1 MQLDATEF
9 PRLII
14 AALRGGSGKTIL
26 SIGVIAALNQRGN
39 SVAPFKKGP
48 DYIDAGWL
56 ALAAGRPC
64 YNLDSFLLSRS
75 DNLQSFLSHSVEHDI
90 SIIEGNRGLY
100 DGIDLEGSTST
111 AELAKLIKCPV
122 VLCVD
127 CTKITRTMAAVV
139 AGCCQFDPAVMINGV
154 ILNRVAN
161 TRHEKKLR
169 DSIEHYCGMPVIGAI
184 PKLSEQHFP
193 ERHLGLVPTPEHDW
207 ANKSI
212 EAICKIAKQHIDLDA
227 LIAIAQKAPGL
238 DTEVREQKTED
249 RGRKSEVGPVVVP
262 KERDYAAARMR
273 KSETGWQ
280 KTEDRRQTTEDG
292 EQKSEVGP
300 VVVPKER
307 DYAAARMR
315 KSEIEVLQ
323 PASSIQHPAPS
334 IQYPAVR
341 IGVVRDSAF
350 QFYYPENIDA
360 LGASGAEIVYVSPL
374 KDPEL
379 PELDALYIGG
389 GFPETHAEQLSANTR
404 FNGQLKA
411 LAEDGF
417 PIYAEC
423 GGLMYL
429 GEQLVLENESY
440 PMVGILPVAFDFFK
454 RPQGHGYS
462 IIKVEGQN
470 PYYEVGSEIRGHE
483 FHYSRVSKRDSRKSD
498 LVFRMQRGAGIE
510 KDRDGILYK
519 NVLATYTHVH
529 ALGTPEWGPALIRN
543 AIKFQKR

>member
-26 SIGVIAALNQRGN
+26 SIGIIAALNKLGK
-39 SVAPFKKGP
+39 SVAAFKKGP

-64 YNLDSFLLSRS
+64 YNLDSFLLSQS
-75 DNLQSFLSHSVEHDI
+75 DNLQSFISHSVDYDI

-100 DGIDLEGSTST
+100 DGIDLEGTTST
-111 AELAKLIKCPV
+111 AELAKLINCPV

-127 CTKITRTMAAVV
+127 CTKITRTIAAVV
-139 AGCCQFDPAVMINGV
+139 AGCSLFDPAVMINGV

-161 TRHEKKLR
+161 SRHEKKLR

-184 PKLSEQHFP
+184 PKLGEQHFP

-207 ANKSI
+207 ANNSI
-212 EAICKIAKQHIDLDA
+212 EAISRIAEQHIDLDA
-227 LIAIAQKAPGL
+227 LIGIAQKAPGL
-238 DTEVREQKTED
+238 KTED
-249 RGRKSEVGPVVVP
+249 RKQKAEVG
-262 KERDYAAARMR
+262 
-273 KSETGWQ
+273 
-280 KTEDRRQTTEDG
+280 
-292 EQKSEVGP
+292 
-300 VVVPKER
+300 
-307 DYAAARMR
+307 MR
-315 KSEIEVLQ
+315 KSEIEVQ
-323 PASSIQHPAPS
+323 DPATSDQKSASSIEIPV
-334 IQYPAVR
+334 VR
-341 IGVVRDSAF
+341 IGVIRDSAF

-360 LGASGAEIVYVSPL
+360 LVAGGAEIVYVSPL

-379 PELDALYIGG
+379 PALDALYIGG

-404 FNGQLKA
+404 FNSQLKA

-429 GEQLVLENESY
+429 GEQLVLENKSY
-440 PMVGILPVAFDFFK
+440 PMVGILPVTFDFFK
-454 RPQGHGYS
+454 RPQGHGYT
-462 IIKVEGQN
+462 IVKVEGQN
-470 PYYEVGSEIRGHE
+470 PYYDVGSEIRGHE
-483 FHYSRVSKRDSRKSD
+483 FHYSRVSKRDSQKSD
-498 LVFRMQRGAGIE
+498 LVFRMQRGTGIE

-529 ALGTPEWGPALIRN
+529 ALGTPGWAPALVRN
-543 AIKFQKR
+543 AIKFKKG